1 MFNLKTYLRKPQSRI
16 EAEFGHDLE
25 QYKRV

>member
-1 MFNLKTYLRKPQSRI
+1 MFNVKTYLRKPQSRI
-16 EAEFGHDLE
+16 KAEFGHDLE